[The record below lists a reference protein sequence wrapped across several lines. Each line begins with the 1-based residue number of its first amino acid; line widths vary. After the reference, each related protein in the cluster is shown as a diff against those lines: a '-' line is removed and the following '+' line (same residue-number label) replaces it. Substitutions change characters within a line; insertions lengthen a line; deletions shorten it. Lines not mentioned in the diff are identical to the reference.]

1 MNVCFVCANTP
12 HVAIKQRLRMQAV
25 VIPSVVQWVNILTTA
40 APVAA
45 ETQGQ
50 SLDQEFP
57 CAVSVATKEKK
68 NAGS

>member
-1 MNVCFVCANTP
+1 
-12 HVAIKQRLRMQAV
+12 MQAV